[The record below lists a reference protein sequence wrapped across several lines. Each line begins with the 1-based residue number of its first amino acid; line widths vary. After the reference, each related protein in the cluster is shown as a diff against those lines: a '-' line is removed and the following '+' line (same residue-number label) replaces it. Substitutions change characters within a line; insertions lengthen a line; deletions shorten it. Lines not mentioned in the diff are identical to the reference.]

1 MNHNLIFNDIIS
13 LGKNQMEENL
23 RDLMLDLIL

>member
-1 MNHNLIFNDIIS
+1 MNHNLIFNDIIP

-23 RDLMLDLIL
+23 GDLMLDLIL